1 MNVVKTVFSKFAS
14 RIPQA
19 PQGAVPGGSGGSA
32 ALKFLA
38 VVGLGSY
45 GVYHSMVT
53 IQPGHAGIIYNRLGG
68 LDEKT
73 LLTEGLNFV
82 IPWAQRVITY
92 DIRTRPK
99 PIDTQSGSKG
109 MTTLQLAYLN
119 WIKLICACVY
129 RFANGANFY
138 ACFVQ
143 A

>member
-19 PQGAVPGGSGGSA
+19 PQGAAPGGNGGSA
-32 ALKFLA
+32 ALKFLT
-38 VVGLGSY
+38 VVGLGGY

-53 IQPGHAGIIYNRLGG
+53 IQPGHGGIIYNRFGG

-73 LLTEGLNFV
+73 VLSEGLNFI

-109 MTTLQLAYLN
+109 
-119 WIKLICACVY
+119 KLILSPRNAALNEPCCSLIHKICKW
-129 RFANGANFY
+129 FKSP
-138 ACFVQ
+138 
-143 A
+143 